1 MTIGVALAGLE
12 LKTPLIGASGLFGYG
27 GGYGTLVDYAP
38 FGAIVAKTIT
48 LSPRAGNAPPR
59 VADAD
64 SGLLN
69 SIGLENVG
77 VEAFL
82 REELP
87 RVSLPCKLIASV
99 GGETVEEYAK
109 VATALK
115 GAVGIDAIEINISC
129 PNVTR
134 GCLAFGKDAV
144 TAREVVQ
151 AVRGETA
158 LPLLVKLPPLVVG
171 IEDVARAASDGGAD
185 ALVVANNLPGMVID
199 LATER
204 PALGGLWG
212 GYSGRAVRPVSLLL
226 VWKVAGCVDAPIVA
240 TGGIERAEDAVEF
253 ILAGASAFE
262 IGSVMLKDLGAPA
275 KIMGG
280 LLGFMKARG
289 YETIE
294 EFRGKARQA
303 SRR

>member
-27 GGYGTLVDYAP
+27 GRYGTLVDYAP

-48 LSPRAGNAPPR
+48 LSPRTGNAPPR

-99 GGETVEEYAK
+99 GGETVEEYAE

-171 IEDVARAASDGGAD
+171 IEDVARAATDGGAD